1 MSDAATFDNLPMLPG
16 NSLAVPNDVSLD
28 PPPDSPGKL
37 WRDAVHAGL
46 LDHPRL
52 NPASMLDALAD
63 KMEQGDAVAV
73 FAAIARTLP
82 KESEQ
87 LATPQQF
94 NHLMLVQLVNS
105 AQQRGI
111 DLGALLEA
119 PADRP
124 LDPPHAI
131 SSATV
136 ASPAAFDEGAGTPLP
151 DWAR

>member
-1 MSDAATFDNLPMLPG
+1 MSDAATFDVRIASGDRDLPMLPG
-16 NSLAVPNDVSLD
+16 NSLAVPNDVSLE
-28 PPPDSPGKL
+28 PPPDSPGKV
-37 WRDAVHAGL
+37 WRDALHAGL

-82 KESEQ
+82 KEAENV
-87 LATPQQF
+87 ATPQQF

-119 PADRP
+119 PA
-124 LDPPHAI
+124 
-131 SSATV
+131 V
-136 ASPAAFDEGAGTPLP
+136 APVAPIQAPEPPLP

>member
-1 MSDAATFDNLPMLPG
+1 MDDAVTLDALPMLPG

-28 PPPDSPGKL
+28 PPPDSPGKV
-37 WRDAVHAGL
+37 WRDALHAGL

-82 KESEQ
+82 KEAENV
-87 LATPQQF
+87 ATPQQF

-111 DLGALLEA
+111 DLGALLEGAAVAPQA
-119 PADRP
+119 PAEVLEP
-124 LDPPHAI
+124 
-131 SSATV
+131 
-136 ASPAAFDEGAGTPLP
+136 PLP